1 MRRAP
6 GARFPVETG
15 PGTSHNQAVA
25 ISLKP
30 RRFVFEYTQAGLVA
44 IIFALF
50 VRTFLMQPFTIPS
63 PSMEDTLLVGDYILV
78 NKFALASM
86 ASPIERAFLPFAPV
100 RRGDVIV
107 FRYPHDER
115 QDYVK
120 RAIGLPGETVK
131 IVDRVVY
138 IRKPGQEGYVP
149 LIEPYGSHKD
159 PGSVPPRLDNFGPLT
174 IPEGRYFVMGDNRDN
189 SLDSREWGLVPRD
202 HIIGRGLLVYWSFEG
217 AQPEGAMAA
226 SRRPAS
232 GVRRL
237 LGSAGAFFTGT
248 RWERTFHLV
257 R

>member
-1 MRRAP
+1 MM
-6 GARFPVETG
+6 T
-15 PGTSHNQAVA
+15 

-30 RRFVFEYTQAGLVA
+30 RRFFFEYTQAGLVA

-50 VRTFLMQPFTIPS
+50 VRTFLVQPFTIPS

-78 NKFALASM
+78 NKFALASL
-86 ASPIERAFLPFAPV
+86 ASPLERAFMPLAEV

-107 FRYPHDER
+107 FRYPHDET

-120 RAIGLPGETVK
+120 RAIALPGETVK

-138 IRKPGQEGYVP
+138 IQKQGQEGYVP
-149 LIEPYGSHKD
+149 IIEPYSNHKD
-159 PGSVPPRLDNFGPLT
+159 PGSVPPELDHFGPLT
-174 IPEGRYFVMGDNRDN
+174 IPEGQYFVMGDNRDN

-217 AQPEGAMAA
+217 AEPDGARAA
-226 SRRPAS
+226 SRRPES
-232 GVRRL
+232 GLRRIL
-237 LGSAGAFFTGT
+237 SSAGAIFTRT
-248 RWERTFHLV
+248 RSDRTFQSI